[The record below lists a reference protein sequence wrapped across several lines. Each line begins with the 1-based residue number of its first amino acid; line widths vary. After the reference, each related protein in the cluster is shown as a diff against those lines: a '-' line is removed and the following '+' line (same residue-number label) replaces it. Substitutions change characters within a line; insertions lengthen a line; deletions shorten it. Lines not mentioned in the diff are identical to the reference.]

1 LWRVRSGRSIITEVV
16 KAEEGVVVVEDTGAG
31 DVVAEAVAEVGEA
44 GVAEAEVEEDG
55 AVVVEADLRAA

>member
-1 LWRVRSGRSIITEVV
+1 VV

-44 GVAEAEVEEDG
+44 GV
-55 AVVVEADLRAA
+55 VVVEADLRAA